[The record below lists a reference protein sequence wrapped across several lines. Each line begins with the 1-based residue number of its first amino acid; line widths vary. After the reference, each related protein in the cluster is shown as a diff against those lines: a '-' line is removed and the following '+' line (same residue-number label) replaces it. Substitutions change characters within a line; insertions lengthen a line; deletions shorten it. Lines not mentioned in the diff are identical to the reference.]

1 MRPAPRM
8 LVFFLVTLHLQSHH
22 TKYLLL
28 DVDTEEEDEPGLT
41 FIFFYLHWLC
51 FEGPP
56 RCDDTCCRMT
66 EEYIQGERCDAPGCE
81 ENCEYFS
88 YPDHDSVK
96 NNNKALAQPDDQ
108 GLNFYNDILFLS
120 SLTFLWRTTTLWLQ
134 LLSVDR
140 RRHYWWTLRCPRLFW
155 KLCRWFFLSWCWCWD
170 LDSTKK

>member
-8 LVFFLVTLHLQSHH
+8 LVFFLVTVHLQSHH

-28 DVDTEEEDEPGLT
+28 DVDTEEEDEQGLT

-66 EEYIQGERCDAPGCE
+66 EEYIYGERCDAPGCNEKCE
-81 ENCEYFS
+81 EEYNS
-88 YPDHDSVK
+88 YHDHDSVE
-96 NNNKALAQPDDQ
+96 NNKGPPRPDGNSNKALYNTQPDDL

-120 SLTFLWRTTTLWLQ
+120 SPTLLWRTTTTKLWRQMLFVCWRI
-134 LLSVDR
+134 LS
-140 RRHYWWTLRCPRLFW
+140 WWTLRGPRL
-155 KLCRWFFLSWCWCWD
+155 
-170 LDSTKK
+170 